1 MPKRKNA
8 PCDPSQHQAVPLN
21 SLDAAL
27 DLLVCDTFARL
38 EQLTTKFESCA
49 KVKLEDGVVK
59 KRFEEAVKRY
69 WVMKSMD
76 ELCCGAK
83 KAVASTAAGEE
94 MEEDGDG
101 VAGVNGEHR
110 HDSGRPLPN
119 RPHPGA
125 VFTHS
130 LDPDEEQ
137 RWRRWTPKVGDVVL
151 VETADDGFWP
161 GKIIDKKHFFQG
173 RTVPRGNHFFPVR
186 IYKEDIQPT
195 VTVKSRLIPLYLRPD
210 PPLLASPA
218 LLSAYHHAA
227 SPATFDMLA
236 AARESLAAHTRTH
249 PGVGDEPA
257 RALIKVE
264 KENWN
269 KVVNWV
275 MNERRIEK
283 LRAVNEERE
292 KQLRMV
298 SKSSCDILEG
308 EGEGGL
314 GSCAGDDAGDRNEFS
329 GIFDCQQKK
338 RRTGASQDMGA
349 AGSASSVSDAQ
360 SISSIFGPLT
370 PNGGGAT
377 PSTPQRVASPSLAS
391 FIRPAL
397 STPQRPSSPRR
408 STRDK
413 RRTGIYVGLG
423 EHSPR
428 GRGGTYTPPRIL
440 PSGDET
446 APRSTGSPV
455 PTLQNFDFVSPL
467 GPVKLGKLANGV
479 PHEARAPIMLGS
491 IGRSGSLEAVR
502 EEEDEEPGWT
512 VVQKKGRRRAGS
524 EPLGERKEMNLDG
537 DIDAKG
543 EEEMM
548 EL

>member
-1 MPKRKNA
+1 MPKRKTA
-8 PCDPSQHQAVPLN
+8 PCDAFQTQTVPLN

-27 DLLVCDTFARL
+27 DLLVCDTFTRL
-38 EQLTTKFESCA
+38 EQLTTKFETCA

-83 KAVASTAAGEE
+83 RAAVKENVGEE
-94 MEEDGDG
+94 MEEDGDAVVDG
-101 VAGVNGEHR
+101 R
-110 HDSGRPLPN
+110 RDSGRPLPN
-119 RPHPGA
+119 KPHPGP

-130 LDPDEEQ
+130 LDLDEEQ

-151 VETADDGFWP
+151 VETAEDGFWP
-161 GKIIDKKHFFQG
+161 GKIIDKKNFFQG

-186 IYKEDIQPT
+186 IYNEDIQPT
-195 VTVKSRLIPLYLRPD
+195 VTVKARLIPLHLRPD

-218 LLSAYHHAA
+218 LLGAYHHAA
-227 SPATFDMLA
+227 SPTTFDMLA
-236 AARESLAAHTRTH
+236 AARESLAAHNRTH
-249 PGVGDEPA
+249 PGVGDEPD
-257 RALIKVE
+257 RALIKVD

-298 SKSSCDILEG
+298 SKSSEILEG
-308 EGEGGL
+308 EGKGES
-314 GSCAGDDAGDRNEFS
+314 GSCDGEAHEIS
-329 GIFDCQQKK
+329 GIFGCQQKK
-338 RRTGASQDMGA
+338 RRTGVSQEMGA
-349 AGSASSVSDAQ
+349 SGSASSSSDVQ
-360 SISSIFGPLT
+360 STNSIFGPVT
-370 PNGGGAT
+370 PNGVS
-377 PSTPQRVASPSLAS
+377 PSTPQRIASPSLAS

-397 STPQRPSSPRR
+397 STPQRPGSPRR
-408 STRDK
+408 STKDK

-467 GPVKLGKLANGV
+467 GPVKLGKLANGGL
-479 PHEARAPIMLGS
+479 HEARPPVMLGS
-491 IGRSGSLEAVR
+491 IGRSGSLEVVR
-502 EEEDEEPGWT
+502 EEEDEEAGWT

-524 EPLGERKEMNLDG
+524 EPLGEKKEMTLVDG
-537 DIDAKG
+537 DANGK
-543 EEEMM
+543 EEEEDMM